1 MVLNYDQK
9 TIVAEIMT
17 YSDII
22 CATLSVKLTCDLWD
36 IKCNTS
42 IIACVEEVHLLC
54 LQTSETLNFSSK
66 FLFLAA
72 PDYCLEFMAHK

>member
-1 MVLNYDQK
+1 M

-17 YSDII
+17 YSDTI
-22 CATLSVKLTCDLWD
+22 CATLSVKLTCELWD
-36 IKCNTS
+36 IKYNMS

-54 LQTSETLNFSSK
+54 LQTSETLNFYI
-66 FLFLAA
+66 FLAA